1 MPGDR
6 KLRLADRYELEEGGL
21 YLSGLQA
28 LVRIPIDQHQLD
40 QRNGL
45 ATATLISG
53 YEGSPLAG
61 YDLEIGRQRQ
71 LLERSGVVF
80 RPAVNEELGADAVQ
94 GSQLASASADKTCDG
109 VIGIW
114 YGKAPGLD
122 RATDALR
129 HGNLGGAHPTGGVLV
144 LVGDDSIAKSST
156 VPSSSEMA
164 MAEIGLPVLAPADP
178 QDVLDLGLHGIA
190 LSRFCGLWTGVK
202 LATNVV
208 DGAASVQVGL
218 GRLDLAEPDRSIGGT
233 DFVPEVSANF
243 LQPNLGRLE
252 ASLMGERL
260 ELARRYARANHLN
273 RIEGDARARVGIIA
287 AGPTYLDVHQALRMI
302 GIGPG
307 ELAGSGVR
315 ILKLGMVSPLEPRIV
330 EDFARGLEEIV
341 VVEEKRAFIELALKD
356 QLYGQPGA
364 PLISGRRT
372 PSGAPMF
379 RPTADLPPDLIAR
392 QLAPRL
398 VAHLGQPAVQAW
410 LTAQQD
416 PPRRPE
422 LLPIAA
428 RTPYFCSGCPHNRST
443 QVPAGS
449 LVGAGIGC
457 STLAVLMPE
466 ERFGRI
472 IGFTHMGG
480 EGATW
485 VGMEPFVTQSHLIQN
500 MGDGTFH
507 HSGSLAVRQAI
518 ASGASVTFKLLYN
531 GAVAMTGG
539 QQAVGKM
546 PVPDLAAALL
556 AEGVRK
562 VVITTED
569 PRRYRRV
576 RLPRGVQVRHRDRLA
591 ATQEE
596 LAAERGVTVLI
607 HDQEC
612 ATELRRKRKRGLAA
626 EPAERILI
634 NERVC
639 EGCGD
644 CGAKSNCL
652 SVQPI
657 DTEFGRKTRIHQAS
671 CNKDYSCLDG
681 DCPSFVTVT
690 PARPSRRK
698 TGPGRRKTGPPGR
711 QAGPA
716 SGAGPL
722 PEPVL
727 RVPADAFSMRI
738 TGVGGTGV
746 VTVAQIISTA
756 ASLAGLQ
763 VRSLDQLGLAQK
775 GGAVISDIKLSSAPF
790 TGANKVTPGSCD
802 LYLGCDLLVAADAVN
817 LAVAAPDRTIA
828 VTCTSRVP
836 TGAMVRDTAVAFPD
850 VAATVARIH
859 ELTRAEHAVAVD
871 ARAET
876 TALLGDDQF
885 TNVFLV
891 GAAVQAGALPIPA
904 RHIEEALELNGVAVE
919 RNVEAFRAGR
929 RHVAGEPG
937 GSALPAAPAG
947 SGTGISPAAA
957 QIVSGLGADP
967 VLRAVAG
974 RRADELIAYQDHAYA
989 AEFVARVRVVADAE
1003 RAGLGA
1009 PGPLTGAYAR
1019 NLFKLMAYKDEYEV
1033 ARLSLDPALD
1043 EQVVAQFGDQARY
1056 SYRLHPPVLRALG
1069 LKKKVTLGPWF
1080 RPAFGLLYA
1089 GRRLRGTGL
1098 DVFGRTEVRRTERA
1112 LPGEYHEAVTR
1123 ALPRLSPATRP
1134 ALVALAEL
1142 PDMVRGYEHIKLG
1155 NVSRYRAAL
1164 RSALAD
1170 IELSSPPT

>member
-1 MPGDR
+1 MSLLGYR
-6 KLRLADRYELEEGGL
+6 KLRLADRYELEEGSL

-164 MAEIGLPVLAPADP
+164 MAEIGMPVLAPADP

-190 LSRFCGLWTGVK
+190 LSRSCGLWTGVK

-218 GRLDLAEPDRSIGGT
+218 DRLDLAEPDRSIGGT
-233 DFVPEVSANF
+233 DFVHEVSANF

-252 ASLMGERL
+252 ASLMGQRL

-287 AGPTYLDVHQALRMI
+287 AGSTYLDVHQALRMI

-307 ELAGSGVR
+307 ELAGTGVR

-330 EDFARGLEEIV
+330 EDFARGLDEIV

-372 PSGAPMF
+372 PSGTPMF

-398 VAHLGQPAVQAW
+398 AAHLGQPAVQAW

-466 ERFGRI
+466 ERFGNI

-500 MGDGTFH
+500 IGDGTFH

-518 ASGASVTFKLLYN
+518 ASGTRITFKLLYN

-546 PVPDLAAALL
+546 PVPDVAAALL

-569 PRRYRRV
+569 PRRYRGV
-576 RLPRGVQVRHRDRLA
+576 RLPRGVAVRHRDRLA
-591 ATQEE
+591 ATQDE
-596 LAAERGVTVLI
+596 LAAVDGVTVLI

-652 SVQPI
+652 SVQPV

-681 DCPSFVTVT
+681 DCPSFITV
-690 PARPSRRK
+690 RPGRLARRK
-698 TGPGRRKTGPPGR
+698 TGPAR
-711 QAGPA
+711 
-716 SGAGPL
+716 GAGAL

-727 RVPADAFSMRI
+727 RVPADDFSMRI

-756 ASLAGLQ
+756 ASMAGLQ

-817 LAVAAPDRTIA
+817 LAVTAPDRTIA

-859 ELTRAEHAVAVD
+859 ELTRSEHSVTVD

-891 GAAVQAGALPIPA
+891 GAAAQAGALPIPA
-904 RHIEEALELNGVAVE
+904 RYIEEALELNGVAVQ
-919 RNVEAFRAGR
+919 RNIEAFRAGR
-929 RHVAGEPG
+929 RYVAG
-937 GSALPAAPAG
+937 GSAPAAAPSGG
-947 SGTGISPAAA
+947 STGISPAAA

-967 VLRAVAG
+967 ALRAVTG

-989 AEFVARVRVVADAE
+989 AEFAARVRVVADAE

-1009 PGPLTGAYAR
+1009 PGPLTDAYAR

-1043 EQVVAQFGDQARY
+1043 EQVVAQFGEQARY

-1069 LKKKVTLGPWF
+1069 LKKKITLGPWF

-1098 DVFGRTEVRRTERA
+1098 DVFGRTAVRRTERA

-1123 ALPRLSPATRP
+1123 ALPRLSPATLP

-1155 NVSRYRAAL
+1155 NVSRYREAL
-1164 RSALAD
+1164 RSALDD
-1170 IELSSPPT
+1170 IELTAPAEPLS

>member
-1 MPGDR
+1 MSLLGYR
-6 KLRLADRYELEEGGL
+6 KLRLADRYELEEGSL

-164 MAEIGLPVLAPADP
+164 MAEIGMPVLAPADP

-190 LSRFCGLWTGVK
+190 LSRSCGLWTGVK

-218 GRLDLAEPDRSIGGT
+218 DRLDLAEPDRSIGGT
-233 DFVPEVSANF
+233 DFVHEVSANF

-252 ASLMGERL
+252 ASLMGQRL

-287 AGPTYLDVHQALRMI
+287 AGSTYLDVHQALRMI

-307 ELAGSGVR
+307 ELAGTGVR

-330 EDFARGLEEIV
+330 EDFARGLDEIV

-372 PSGAPMF
+372 PSGTPMF

-398 VAHLGQPAVQAW
+398 AAHLGQPAVQAW

-466 ERFGRI
+466 ERFGNI

-500 MGDGTFH
+500 IGDGTFH

-518 ASGASVTFKLLYN
+518 ASGTRITFKLLYN

-546 PVPDLAAALL
+546 PVPDVAAALL

-569 PRRYRRV
+569 PRRYRGV
-576 RLPRGVQVRHRDRLA
+576 RLPRGVAVRHRDRLA
-591 ATQEE
+591 ATQDE
-596 LAAERGVTVLI
+596 LAAVDGVTVLI

-652 SVQPI
+652 SVQPV

-681 DCPSFVTVT
+681 DCPSFLTVKT
-690 PARPSRRK
+690 GRPSRKTSPSRRK
-698 TGPGRRKTGPPGR
+698 TGPAR
-711 QAGPA
+711 
-716 SGAGPL
+716 GAGAL

-727 RVPADAFSMRI
+727 RVPADDFSMRI

-756 ASLAGLQ
+756 ASMAGLQ

-817 LAVAAPDRTIA
+817 LAVTAPDRTIA

-859 ELTRAEHAVAVD
+859 ELTRSEHSVTVD

-891 GAAVQAGALPIPA
+891 GAAAQAGALPIPA
-904 RHIEEALELNGVAVE
+904 RYIEEALELNGVAVQ
-919 RNVEAFRAGR
+919 RNIEAFRAGR
-929 RHVAGEPG
+929 RYVAG
-937 GSALPAAPAG
+937 GSAPAAAPAG
-947 SGTGISPAAA
+947 GSTGISPAAA

-967 VLRAVAG
+967 ALRAVTG

-989 AEFVARVRVVADAE
+989 AEFAARVRVVADAE

-1009 PGPLTGAYAR
+1009 PGPLTDAYAR

-1043 EQVVAQFGDQARY
+1043 EQVVAQFGEQARY

-1069 LKKKVTLGPWF
+1069 LKKKITLGPWF

-1098 DVFGRTEVRRTERA
+1098 DVFGRTAVRRTERA

-1123 ALPRLSPATRP
+1123 ALPRLSPATLP

-1155 NVSRYRAAL
+1155 NVSRYREAL
-1164 RSALAD
+1164 RSALDD
-1170 IELSSPPT
+1170 IELTAPAEPLS